1 MSGIDLLK
9 PPDDRAVNAAL
20 EAFSEAIRRRYGT
33 KLAGV
38 HLFGSRARGDFEP
51 LSDVDVAVV
60 LIRAESKTLDEQ
72 IALYDLAYDL
82 LLQTGA
88 EIQPWL
94 FEAHEWP
101 IPRIQLR
108 AIWCVRQSVTVVLS
122 GRRCDSTLSQ
132 GTPCSRARPADGGD
146 GGLRRRL

>member
-20 EAFSEAIRRRYGT
+20 EAFSEAIRRCYGT

-94 FEAHEWP
+94 FEAHE
-101 IPRIQLR
+101 R
-108 AIWCVRQSVTVVLS
+108 ADPPHSAAGDLVRSAK
-122 GRRCDSTLSQ
+122 RDSRTLWA
-132 GTPCSRARPADGGD
+132 P
-146 GGLRRRL
+146 L